1 MSNKKEMKDLVPS
14 LETCKKFQE
23 LGLCGKSVF
32 CYIENERF
40 PEFENQPIFRGNLN
54 ESDAMLPS
62 IYDII
67 APAPT
72 TDEIMAELP
81 RFYTVQSLTLEY
93 YFFYI
98 MKHDKENYST
108 GYKDQMGS
116 GVFNAIGDKLPNL
129 LADLL
134 LKLKLANLLPL

>member
-14 LETCKKFQE
+14 LETCKKLQE
-23 LGLCGKSVF
+23 KGLCGKSVF

-72 TDEIMAELP
+72 TDEILAELP
-81 RFYTVQSLTLEY
+81 TTINANIYRFQFELLKFDKYYQVQYRCRQGMTEHGIMNPSLP
-93 YFFYI
+93 
-98 MKHDKENYST
+98 
-108 GYKDQMGS
+108 Q
-116 GVFNAIGDKLPNL
+116 A
-129 LADLL
+129 LADLH
-134 LKLKLANLLPL
+134 LKLKSEGII

>member
-1 MSNKKEMKDLVPS
+1 MKDLVPS

-72 TDEIMAELP
+72 LQELLDELP
-81 RFYTVQSLTLEY
+81 RFFTVQSLTLEY
-93 YFFYI
+93 YFLMLI
-98 MKHDKENYST
+98 KHDAENYCVCYRSET
-108 GYKDQMGS
+108 GSAKYTYIGS
-116 GVFNAIGDKLPNL
+116 PIQSASS
-129 LADLL
+129 LL
-134 LKLKLANLLPL
+134 LKLKSENLLPL